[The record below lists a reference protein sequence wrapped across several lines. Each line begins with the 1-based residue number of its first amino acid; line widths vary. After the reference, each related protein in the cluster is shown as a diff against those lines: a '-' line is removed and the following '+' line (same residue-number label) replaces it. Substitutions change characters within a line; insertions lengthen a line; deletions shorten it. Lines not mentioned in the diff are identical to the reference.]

1 MYMCARAHECMHT
14 HMHTY
19 TRAHTHII
27 NKQNIV
33 TKNTLAT
40 SCRQT
45 GLRTIPLAQF
55 PQLLQTQ
62 TTVIIHNCTRTAA
75 LRFLPC
81 PCAPHDLKT
90 QEHCGQPPLPASPK
104 DPVTSLTSASK
115 QPALSTWS
123 SGNALGLGGNSAEIL
138 LFGTLADSEEGKNL
152 ERPVDPDPG

>member
-1 MYMCARAHECMHT
+1 M
-14 HMHTY
+14 
-19 TRAHTHII
+19 
-27 NKQNIV
+27 
-33 TKNTLAT
+33 AT

-45 GLRTIPLAQF
+45 ELRTIPLAQF
-55 PQLLQTQ
+55 SQLLQTQ

-90 QEHCGQPPLPASPK
+90 QEPCGQPPLPASPK
-104 DPVTSLTSASK
+104 DPATSLTSASK

-138 LFGTLADSEEGKNL
+138 LFGTLADSGGESWRDQWTLSAWLSLRHRGLGRTGALQLRGGLPAPPCDVREPAISASH
-152 ERPVDPDPG
+152 E